1 MAISGRFTNNGN
13 EERRGY
19 GRVMDAV
26 RLQVRKAGMEG
37 ESADDVVPDLN
48 QDMEEGPTH
57 KVSLSGSGIAFAH
70 NKFLQPGDRV
80 RLTLTL
86 YPSAQTMELDAMIVS
101 VGDASGP
108 VSGGEYAAR
117 AVFSEISDTKRQKIL
132 SHIDYVRS
140 QM

>member
-1 MAISGRFTNNGN
+1 MSITGRFSVSGS
-13 EERRGY
+13 EERREY

-26 RLQVRKAGMEG
+26 RLQVMKTDADG
-37 ESADDVVPDLN
+37 EISDDIVPDANRNLN
-48 QDMEEGPTH
+48 EGPTH

-70 NKFLQPGDRV
+70 NKLLQPGDRI
-80 RLTLTL
+80 RLTLTF
-86 YPSAQTMELDAMIVS
+86 YPSEKTLKLDAMIVS

-117 AVFSEISDTKRQKIL
+117 AVFSELQDSAREDIL
-132 SHIDYVRS
+132 KHINYVRS